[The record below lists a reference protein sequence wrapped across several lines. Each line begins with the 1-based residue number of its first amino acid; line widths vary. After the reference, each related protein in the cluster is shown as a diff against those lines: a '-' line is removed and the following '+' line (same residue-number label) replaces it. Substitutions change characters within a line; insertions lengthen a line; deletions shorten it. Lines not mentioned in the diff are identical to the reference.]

1 MKIEWRRP
9 KGTEKFDDVQMDK
22 FYSARAEY
30 VRYLQANK
38 IEGVTEQDIDEQ
50 AIKASSYINVLA
62 DVIN

>member
-9 KGTEKFDDVQMDK
+9 NGTENFDDVQMDK

-30 VRYLQANK
+30 IRYLQTNK
-38 IEGVTEQDIDEQ
+38 IEDVTEQAIDEQ
-50 AIKASSYINVLA
+50 AIKASGCLNVLA

>member
-9 KGTEKFDDVQMDK
+9 KGTEEFDDAKMDA
-22 FYSARAEY
+22 FYAARAEY

-38 IEGVTEQDIDEQ
+38 MEGVTEQDIDEQ
-50 AIKASSYINVLA
+50 AIKASSYLNALA

>member
-38 IEGVTEQDIDEQ
+38 VEGVTEQDIDEQ

>member
-62 DVIN
+62 DVIT